1 MVRSLRSL
9 TCALGVLVGLA
20 VPGMAQAAPT
30 ELFFSEYVEG
40 SGQNKAVEIYNGTAA
55 AVDLGANGY
64 NVFVSFNGGTSTRT
78 IPLTGSV
85 ASGDVYVLAQATAAA
100 AVLAQADQTD
110 TSTSF
115 WNGDDAVLLRK
126 GSTVVDAIGQVGFDP
141 GSEWGTGLT
150 STADNTLRRKLTV
163 QAGDTV
169 DNDGFD
175 PAAQWDGFAV
185 DTFDGLGGHGGA
197 AVPAVTCGA
206 TLTTVQGLPA
216 TRTITAKDDDGRVT
230 SMQIDSISPAPAAG
244 SITLGPVTP
253 AGAVGANAS
262 ATLTVDGS
270 VTPGTFAVKIG
281 AANNDVPTP
290 QTGSCTL
297 TVEVVAIKPI
307 GEIQGSVGPADDGLT
322 HRSPFAP
329 PSGNAAGQT
338 VAIKGVVYEKT
349 LARTA
354 AGASQFGFF
363 IQNTASQA
371 DGNAFTSDGIWVF
384 MGSFS
389 DVLNFTAGQPSYIP
403 KVGDEIVLTGRAAEF
418 FNYTQISSPRFVA
431 QTGTALNVDVLL
443 PPTDAN
449 PPSVL
454 TEANRYWERLENM
467 RLRVPANALVTD
479 GLDVF
484 PGTADAEMW
493 LVRGDSVI
501 AARSGYA
508 QRVFRDAHPLDDL
521 PGLVDNGNGF
531 RILVGALGLKSLAN
545 DNTLLLP
552 PSRTFARVSNALVG
566 GLNFS
571 FNKYRLETEVTP
583 ALSNGIDPA
592 LNAPPTAGNRQVE
605 YSVGDYN
612 VENLYDY
619 RDDPFDGCDFT
630 GNTGCPGVNPP
641 FDYVPASDAVY
652 QERLGLIAEQI
663 VEDLHA
669 PDILLVQEAEDQDIC
684 GVSAGALTCGAVNN
698 ADGKPD
704 TLQELALRI
713 KAQSGIAYDAAY
725 DRDGSD
731 DRGIVAALMYR
742 TDRVELL
749 PAGAAH
755 PVLGSNPQVS
765 YATTGNAYNSQVQN
779 PKSLNAPLPPE
790 ILALPANQR
799 DGVEVYTR
807 DPQVGLFRIWR
818 TAVGVGAWVDVYA
831 ISNHFSSTPD
841 GRVAQRREQAR
852 YLARIVDALGDDVRV
867 VAGGDF
873 NVFPRPDDPLVPP
886 SDQLGPLYDQGLE
899 NLWDTMVAQV
909 PAAAYS
915 YVFVGQAQTLD
926 GQFVTDNLLAE
937 LAQTR
942 VAHVNADFAADYPG
956 DGARGLS
963 DHDPMSSR
971 FGLTATLARLQAL
984 LAYYCESGAV
994 TGPNTCRQLQQHLGR
1009 VPAVGDDQLTAFIQ
1023 QVRDKTPR
1031 FITPTAADALVL
1043 EAQLLLQD

>member
-1 MVRSLRSL
+1 VFRSLRFL

-30 ELFFSEYVEG
+30 ELFFSEYIEG
-40 SGQNKAVEIYNGTAA
+40 TSNNKALEIYNGTSAPITLTDA
-55 AVDLGANGY
+55 YDVQMC
-64 NVFVSFNGGTSTRT
+64 FNGSLACTLTV
-78 IPLTGSV
+78 PLVGSV
-85 ASGDVYVLAQATAAA
+85 PSGDVFVLAQSAASA
-100 AVLAQADQTD
+100 PILAQADQTNGAGW
-110 TSTSF
+110 F
-115 WNGDDAVLLRK
+115 NGDDAVLLRK
-126 GSTVVDAIGQVGFDP
+126 GGVVIDSIGQRGFDP
-141 GSEWGTGLT
+141 GAEWGTGLV
-150 STADNTLRRKLTV
+150 STADNTLRRKLSL
-163 QAGDTV
+163 QAGDTT
-169 DNDGFD
+169 DNDVFD
-175 PAAQWDGFAV
+175 PSLQWDGFAT

-197 AVPAVTCGA
+197 ATPAVVCGN
-206 TLTTVQGLPA
+206 TLSTIEGLGA

-230 SMQIDSISPAPAAG
+230 SMQIDSVAPATGA
-244 SITLGPVTP
+244 ITLGAVTQS
-253 AGAVGANAS
+253 GAVGANAS
-262 ATLTVDGS
+262 ATLTVDS
-270 VTPGTFAVKIG
+270 SIAPGTYTVVVG
-281 AANNDVPTP
+281 AANNDVPDP

-297 TVEVVAIKPI
+297 TVEVLQIKTI
-307 GEIQGSVGPADDGLT
+307 GDIQGSVGPEADGLL

-329 PSGNAAGQT
+329 PSGNNAGQN
-338 VAIKGVVYEKT
+338 VAIKGVVYETT

-363 IQNTASQA
+363 IQNTQAQA
-371 DGNAFTSDGIWVF
+371 DANAFTSDGIWVF
-384 MGSFS
+384 MGGFS
-389 DVLNFTAGQPSYIP
+389 DVLNFRSGQPSYVP

-418 FNYTQISSPRFVA
+418 FNYTQISSPRFVS
-431 QTGTALNVDVLL
+431 QTGTALDVDVVL

-449 PPSVL
+449 PPSIV
-454 TEANRYWERLENM
+454 TDANRYWERVENM
-467 RLRVPANALVTD
+467 RLRVPGNSLVTD

-493 LVRGDSVI
+493 LVRGDSEI
-501 AARSGYA
+501 AQRSGYA

-531 RILVGALGLKSLAN
+531 RILVGALGLKSAAN

-583 ALSNGIDPA
+583 SLANGIDPA
-592 LNAPPTAGNRQVE
+592 LNAPPTAGNRQVQ
-605 YSVGDYN
+605 YTVGDYN

-619 RDDPFDGCDFT
+619 RDDPFDGCDFAT
-630 GNTGCPGVNPP
+630 NSGCAGVNPP
-641 FDYVPASDAVY
+641 FDYVPASDAAY
-652 QERLGLIAEQI
+652 QERLGLIAQQI
-663 VEDLHA
+663 VGDLHA
-669 PDILLVQEAEDQDIC
+669 PDIVLVQEAEDQDIC
-684 GVSAGALTCGAVNN
+684 SVVAGALSCGVTNN

-713 KAQSGIAYDAAY
+713 KAQSGIGYDAAF
-725 DRDGSD
+725 DRDGAD
-731 DRGIVAALMYR
+731 DRGIVAAIMYR

-749 PAGAAH
+749 PATAAH
-755 PVLGSNPQVS
+755 PVLGSNPQVQ
-765 YATTGNAYNSQVQN
+765 YATAGNAYNTQVQN
-779 PKSLNAPLPPE
+779 PKALNAPLPPA
-790 ILALPANQR
+790 ILAMPPSQR

-818 TAVGVGAWVDVYA
+818 TGVGVGAWIDVYS

-852 YLARIVDALGDDVRV
+852 YLAAIVDAIGDDARV

-873 NVFPRPDDPLVPP
+873 NVFPRPDDPLVPA

-926 GQFVTDNLLAE
+926 GQFVTDNLLGE
-937 LAQTR
+937 LAQAR

-963 DHDPMSSR
+963 DHDPMASR
-971 FGLTATLARLQAL
+971 FALAATLARLQAL
-984 LAYYCESGAV
+984 LAYYCGTGAI
-994 TGPNTCRQLQQHLGR
+994 TGTNTCTQLQQHLNR
-1009 VPAVGDDQLTAFIQ
+1009 PKVGADQLNSFIS

-1043 EAQLLLQD
+1043 EAQLLLQS